1 MRVLPLDSLN
11 SWQSHGVGR
20 MPETGDNYHIREK
33 DLRKIHKA
41 ACTGTDHKCRER
53 LLELHSESLN
63 DRDRTKRLSCKPG
76 MDGSRSTSEDKGFNV
91 DAKEKATKPAIGKK
105 KVKMSALGLGEDDAK
120 SPGDSESFSARRP
133 QKYVDH
139 FSDTADRR

>member
-1 MRVLPLDSLN
+1 MVLEGCLRL
-11 SWQSHGVGR
+11 
-20 MPETGDNYHIREK
+20 ETTTTFE
-33 DLRKIHKA
+33 RKISERSTEPPA
-41 ACTGTDHKCRER
+41 RGTDHKCRER
-53 LLELHSESLN
+53 LLELYSESLN
-63 DRDRTKRLSCKPG
+63 DRDRMKRLSCKPG